1 MTMPLRPPL
10 SLAFLC
16 RLPEA
21 VAMLRVYS
29 LLGLGCLCV
38 GDLRVARKINAGAA
52 FPRLLPGISWGPHGG
67 AGSSSLKSL
76 KYLLASN

>member
-38 GDLRVARKINAGAA
+38 GDLQVARKINAGGCLPSAP
-52 FPRLLPGISWGPHGG
+52 PRDFLGSPWWGRLFFLEESEVPPCF
-67 AGSSSLKSL
+67 
-76 KYLLASN
+76 